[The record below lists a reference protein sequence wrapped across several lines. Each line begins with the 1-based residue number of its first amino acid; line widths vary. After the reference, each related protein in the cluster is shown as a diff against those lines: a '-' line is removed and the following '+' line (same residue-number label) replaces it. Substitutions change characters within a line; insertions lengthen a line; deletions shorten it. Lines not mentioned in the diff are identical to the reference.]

1 MTTLEQLKKA
11 MAQVSA
17 NSVRS
22 YDPEFKEYK
31 LMYYFGTWI
40 TNCKLYAEN
49 DQEAI
54 YDADRCVKIANDKLN
69 YALWCGNRKV
79 KEYNNK

>member
-11 MAQVSA
+11 MAQVNTSE
-17 NSVRS
+17 
-22 YDPEFKEYK
+22 PEFKTYK
-31 LMYYFGTWI
+31 LMYYFGVWHT
-40 TNCKLYAEN
+40 KEVFAAEN
-49 DQEAI
+49 DAEAI
-54 YDADRCVKIANDKLN
+54 ADADSAQKYPLLN

>member
-1 MTTLEQLKKA
+1 MTTLEQFKRA
-11 MAQVSA
+11 AEQA
-17 NSVRS
+17 NANTSE
-22 YDPEFKEYK
+22 PEFKEYK